1 MGEIIAQK
9 GGFTRNNVIE
19 LMESY
24 AKEHAKSIIQLLEI
38 AKCPD
43 CDGSGTVV
51 TSVHPDDGSIDGI
64 EPCRWCYERNKLIA
78 E

>member
-1 MGEIIAQK
+1 MPAEDLINEWSEIIAQK

-38 AKCPD
+38 AK
-43 CDGSGTVV
+43 
-51 TSVHPDDGSIDGI
+51 
-64 EPCRWCYERNKLIA
+64 
-78 E
+78 